1 MIHKI
6 WSKFINFINYFLHFE
21 FIRFSV
27 VGVLNTLVDFGL
39 LNIFMFVTGITSGW
53 TFIGIRSFTFL
64 CGVLVSFMLNKGWTF
79 KSLAIE
85 KRNIQFV
92 QFVIVSMLTLC
103 INNIIT
109 AFLLPY
115 NIFALNRYLW
125 ANIATFIGALVAIL
139 IRYFMSKK
147 WVFKTQ
153 I

>member
-1 MIHKI
+1 
-6 WSKFINFINYFLHFE
+6 
-21 FIRFSV
+21 
-27 VGVLNTLVDFGL
+27 
-39 LNIFMFVTGITSGW
+39 
-53 TFIGIRSFTFL
+53 
-64 CGVLVSFMLNKGWTF
+64 LVSFMLNKGWTF